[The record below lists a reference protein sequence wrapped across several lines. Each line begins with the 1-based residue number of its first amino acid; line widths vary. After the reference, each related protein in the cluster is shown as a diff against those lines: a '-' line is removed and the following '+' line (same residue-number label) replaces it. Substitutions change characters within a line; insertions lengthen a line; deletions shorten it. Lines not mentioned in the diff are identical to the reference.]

1 MEKKETQKA
10 NVAKAAKTDLSK
22 PLSLLWHNTRKQMQL
37 LQIMQSSLTT
47 KSCELETEEYSE
59 IYQQMEQRAQR
70 CVADTD
76 KRIIELKKNWQEN
89 NTGSNKEDDEVLA
102 CNINN
107 FSARS
112 QTEE

>member
-1 MEKKETQKA
+1 
-10 NVAKAAKTDLSK
+10 
-22 PLSLLWHNTRKQMQL
+22 MQL

-89 NTGSNKEDDEVLA
+89 TTGSNKEDDEVLA